1 MFWVSNYLLLS
12 IKPRSNRLLWIFID
26 PQASWLCR
34 KREKMSEIP
43 REILSVGDLNRAIA
57 SSLEERFDTVW
68 VSGEISNFKAYDSGH
83 WYFSLKDEE
92 GQIRCVMFRGRN
104 GQVGFMPQS
113 GDLVEVAANLGFY
126 VPRGD
131 IQLTVQSMRRAGM
144 GGLYEA
150 FLKLKAK
157 LAKEGL
163 FDAERKREIPT
174 HPRAIGIITS
184 PQAAALK
191 DVLSTLDRRAP
202 HIPIVIYPTLVQGP
216 DAPAGIISALKAAE
230 KENAVDV
237 ILLVRGGGSIEDL
250 WAFNDEKL
258 AYAIAASPIPIVSG
272 VGHETDVTIA
282 DFVADL
288 RAPTPT
294 GAAELAAPRRDQMLQ
309 ELDAI
314 MQALLQRVSQRVE
327 REAQTLDQLAL
338 RLSHALP
345 NPDRMREQISNW
357 QKQLNQA
364 WLVRVENWKRNQTH
378 YQSQL
383 EMLNPQRTLE
393 RGYAVILSGKGKS
406 REEQVMQAVRNPNEL
421 NTEGVFEVRL
431 AEGRADVQFEK
442 VDSQQSS

>member
-1 MFWVSNYLLLS
+1 
-12 IKPRSNRLLWIFID
+12 
-26 PQASWLCR
+26 
-34 KREKMSEIP
+34 
-43 REILSVGDLNRAIA
+43 
-57 SSLEERFDTVW
+57 LEERFDAVL

-92 GQIRCVMFRGRN
+92 GQIRCVMFRSRN
-104 GQVGFMPQS
+104 SQVGFMPQS
-113 GDLVEVAANLGFY
+113 GDLVEVSANLGMY

-131 IQLTVQSMRRAGM
+131 IQLTIQTLRRAGI

-163 FDAERKREIPT
+163 FDLDRKRAIPT
-174 HPRAIGIITS
+174 HPRSIGIITS

-191 DVLSTLDRRAP
+191 DVLSTLARRAP
-202 HIPIVIYPTLVQGP
+202 HIPIVIYPTLVQGS

-258 AYAIAASPIPIVSG
+258 AYVISQSPIPIVSG

-327 REAQTLDQLAL
+327 REAQTLDQLTL

-345 NPDRMREQISNW
+345 NPDRMREQITGW
-357 QKQLNQA
+357 QQRLMQA
-364 WLVRVENWKRNQTH
+364 WLVRVESWKRNQSH

-393 RGYAVILSGKGKS
+393 RGYAVILTEDKVS
-406 REEQVMQAVRNPNEL
+406 MQAIRSPKEL
-421 NTEGVFEVRL
+421 NSEGVFQIRL
-431 AEGRADVQFEK
+431 AEGQAQVQFAE
-442 VDSQQSS
+442 VVREP

>member
-1 MFWVSNYLLLS
+1 
-12 IKPRSNRLLWIFID
+12 
-26 PQASWLCR
+26 
-34 KREKMSEIP
+34 MSEIS

-57 SSLEERFDTVW
+57 ASLEDRFDTVW

-113 GDLVEVAANLGFY
+113 GDLVEVSASLGMY

-131 IQLTVQSMRRAGM
+131 IQLTIQTLRRAGM

-163 FDAERKREIPT
+163 FDEDRKREIPT
-174 HPRAIGIITS
+174 HPRAIGIVTS

-191 DVLSTLDRRAP
+191 DVLSTLARRAP

-216 DAPAGIISALKAAE
+216 DAPAGIIAALKAAE

-237 ILLVRGGGSIEDL
+237 ILMVRGGGSIEDL
-250 WAFNDEKL
+250 WAFNDEHL
-258 AYAIAASPIPIVSG
+258 AYAIADSSIPVVSG
-272 VGHETDVTIA
+272 VGHETDFTIA

-314 MQALLQRVSQRVE
+314 MQALLQRINQRIE

-345 NPDRMREQISNW
+345 NPDRMREQITGW
-357 QKQLNQA
+357 QQRLNQA
-364 WLVRVENWKRNQTH
+364 WSVRMENWRRNQTH

-393 RGYAVILSGKGKS
+393 RGYAVILNK
-406 REEQVMQAVRNPNEL
+406 EHDQLQAVRNTKEL
-421 NTEGVFEVRL
+421 MLEKTYQVRL
-431 AEGRADVQFEK
+431 AEGEAEIQFSK
-442 VDSQQSS
+442 VTQGDNA

>member
-1 MFWVSNYLLLS
+1 
-12 IKPRSNRLLWIFID
+12 
-26 PQASWLCR
+26 
-34 KREKMSEIP
+34 MSEIS

-57 SSLEERFDTVW
+57 QSLDDRFDTVW
-68 VSGEISNFKAYDSGH
+68 VSGEISNFKAYESGH

-104 GQVGFMPQS
+104 GQVGFLPQS
-113 GDLVEVAANLGFY
+113 GDLVEVSANLGMY

-131 IQLTVQSMRRAGM
+131 IQLTIQTLRRAGM

-163 FDAERKREIPT
+163 FDEERKREIPT
-174 HPRAIGIITS
+174 HPRSIGIITS

-191 DVLSTLDRRAP
+191 DVLSTLARRAP

-216 DAPAGIISALKAAE
+216 DAPAGIIVALKAANQ
-230 KENAVDV
+230 ENAVDV

-250 WAFNDEKL
+250 WAFNDEQL
-258 AYAIAASPIPIVSG
+258 AYAIAQSNIPVVSG
-272 VGHETDVTIA
+272 VGHETDFTIA

-294 GAAELAAPRRDQMLQ
+294 GAAELAAPRKDQLLH
-309 ELDAI
+309 ELSAI
-314 MQALLQRVSQRVE
+314 KQALLQRISQRVE
-327 REAQTLDQLAL
+327 REAQTLDQFAL

-345 NPDRMREQISNW
+345 NPDRMREQINSW
-357 QKQLNQA
+357 QQRLGQA
-364 WLVRVENWKRNQTH
+364 WLVRIENSKRNQSH

-393 RGYAVILSGKGKS
+393 RGYAVILSK
-406 REEQVMQAVRNPNEL
+406 EEKQLHAVRKPNEL
-421 NTEGVFEVRL
+421 NTDDVFQIRL
-431 AEGRADVQFEK
+431 AEGQTEVHF
-442 VDSQQSS
+442 SQVSQIESK

>member
-1 MFWVSNYLLLS
+1 
-12 IKPRSNRLLWIFID
+12 
-26 PQASWLCR
+26 
-34 KREKMSEIP
+34 MSEIP

-57 SSLEERFDTVW
+57 ASLEDRFDSVW
-68 VSGEISNFKAYDSGH
+68 VSGEISNFKAYESGH

-113 GDLVEVAANLGFY
+113 GDLVEVSANLGMY

-131 IQLTVQSMRRAGM
+131 IQLTIQTLRRAGV

-163 FDAERKREIPT
+163 FDDERKREIPS
-174 HPRAIGIITS
+174 HPRSIGIITS

-191 DVLSTLDRRAP
+191 DVLSTLARRAP
-202 HIPIVIYPTLVQGP
+202 HIPVVIYPTLVQGP
-216 DAPAGIISALKAAE
+216 DAPAGIISALKFAE
-230 KENAVDV
+230 KEKAVDV

-250 WAFNDEKL
+250 WAFNDEQL
-258 AYAIAASPIPIVSG
+258 AYAIAQSPIPVVSG
-272 VGHETDVTIA
+272 VGHETDFTIA

-314 MQALLQRVSQRVE
+314 RQALLQRVNQRVE

-345 NPDRMREQISNW
+345 NPDRMREQIQGW
-357 QKQLNQA
+357 QQRLNQA
-364 WLVRVENWKRNQTH
+364 WSVQMENWKRNQSH

-393 RGYAVILSGKGKS
+393 RGYAVILSKDKN
-406 REEQVMQAVRNPNEL
+406 ELHAVRKSVEL
-421 NTEGVFEVRL
+421 NTQNVFQVRL
-431 AEGRADVQFEK
+431 AEGEAEVRFSEVKQ
-442 VDSQQSS
+442 

>member
-1 MFWVSNYLLLS
+1 
-12 IKPRSNRLLWIFID
+12 
-26 PQASWLCR
+26 
-34 KREKMSEIP
+34 MSEIS

-57 SSLEERFDTVW
+57 ASLEARFDTVW

-113 GDLVEVAANLGFY
+113 GDLVEVSASLGMY

-131 IQLTVQSMRRAGM
+131 IQLTIQTLRRAGM

-163 FDAERKREIPT
+163 FDEERKREIPS
-174 HPRAIGIITS
+174 HPRSIGIITS

-191 DVLSTLDRRAP
+191 DVLSTLARRAP

-216 DAPAGIISALKAAE
+216 DAPSGIIAALKAAE

-250 WAFNDEKL
+250 WAFNDEQL
-258 AYAIAASPIPIVSG
+258 AYAIAQSPIPVVSG
-272 VGHETDVTIA
+272 VGHETDFTIA

-294 GAAELAAPRRDQMLQ
+294 GAAELAAPRKDQMLQ
-309 ELDAI
+309 ELEAI
-314 MQALLQRVSQRVE
+314 KQALLQRVIQRVE

-345 NPDRMREQISNW
+345 NPDRMREQITSW
-357 QKQLNQA
+357 QQRLNQA
-364 WLVRVENWKRNQTH
+364 WLVRMENWKRNQSH
-378 YQSQL
+378 YQLQL

-393 RGYAVILSGKGKS
+393 RGYAVILSKQ
-406 REEQVMQAVRNPNEL
+406 ENELHAVRKLNEL
-421 NTEGVFEVRL
+421 NTENVFQVRL
-431 AEGRADVQFEK
+431 AEGQAEVQFSE
-442 VDSQQSS
+442 VDPK

>member
-1 MFWVSNYLLLS
+1 
-12 IKPRSNRLLWIFID
+12 
-26 PQASWLCR
+26 
-34 KREKMSEIP
+34 MSEIS

-57 SSLEERFDTVW
+57 GSLEERFETVW
-68 VSGEISNFKAYDSGH
+68 VSGEVSNFKAYDSGH

-113 GDLVEVAANLGFY
+113 GDLVELAANVGFY

-163 FDAERKREIPT
+163 FDVESKRPIPS
-174 HPRAIGIITS
+174 HPKAIGIITS

-191 DVLSTLDRRAP
+191 DVLSTLARRAP

-216 DAPAGIISALKAAE
+216 DAPAGIINALKNAE
-230 KENAVDV
+230 QENAVDV

-294 GAAELAAPRRDQMLQ
+294 GAAELAAPRRDQLLQ

-314 MQALLQRVSQRVE
+314 LQALMQRVSQRVE

-345 NPDRMREQISNW
+345 NPDRMREQITGW
-357 QKQLNQA
+357 QQRLHQA
-364 WLVRVENWKRNQTH
+364 WLVRLDSWKRDQSH

-393 RGYAVILSGKGKS
+393 RGYAVILSKS
-406 REEQVMQAVRNPNEL
+406 EKTMHAVRNPQEL
-421 NTEGVFEVRL
+421 NTQDEFEVRL
-431 AEGRADVQFEK
+431 AEGQVELGFSRIQEI
-442 VDSQQSS
+442 Q

>member
-1 MFWVSNYLLLS
+1 
-12 IKPRSNRLLWIFID
+12 
-26 PQASWLCR
+26 
-34 KREKMSEIP
+34 MSEIS
-43 REILSVGDLNRAIA
+43 REILTVGDLNRAIA
-57 SSLEERFDTVW
+57 ASLEDRFDTVW

-113 GDLVEVAANLGFY
+113 GDLVEVSASLGMY

-131 IQLTVQSMRRAGM
+131 IQLTIQTLRRAGM

-163 FDAERKREIPT
+163 FDEDRKREIPT
-174 HPRAIGIITS
+174 HPRAIGIVTS

-191 DVLSTLDRRAP
+191 DVLSTLARRAP

-216 DAPAGIISALKAAE
+216 DAPAGIIAALKAAE

-237 ILLVRGGGSIEDL
+237 ILMVRGGGSIEDL
-250 WAFNDEKL
+250 WAFNDEQL
-258 AYAIAASPIPIVSG
+258 AYAIADSSIPVVSG
-272 VGHETDVTIA
+272 VGHETDFTIA

-314 MQALLQRVSQRVE
+314 MQALLQRVNQRIE

-345 NPDRMREQISNW
+345 NPDRMREQIASW
-357 QKQLNQA
+357 QQRLNQA
-364 WLVRVENWKRNQTH
+364 WSVRMENWKLNQMH

-393 RGYAVILSGKGKS
+393 RGYAVILNK
-406 REEQVMQAVRNPNEL
+406 EHDQLQAVRNTKEL
-421 NTEGVFEVRL
+421 TLEKTYQVRL
-431 AEGRADVQFEK
+431 AEGEAEIQFSK
-442 VDSQQSS
+442 VTQGDNA

>member
-1 MFWVSNYLLLS
+1 
-12 IKPRSNRLLWIFID
+12 
-26 PQASWLCR
+26 
-34 KREKMSEIP
+34 MSETS

-57 SSLEERFDTVW
+57 ASLEDRFDTVW

-113 GDLVEVAANLGFY
+113 GDLVEVSASLGMY

-131 IQLTVQSMRRAGM
+131 IQLTIQTLRRAGM

-163 FDAERKREIPT
+163 FDEDRKRDIPT
-174 HPRAIGIITS
+174 HPRSIGIITS

-191 DVLSTLDRRAP
+191 DVLSTLARRAP

-216 DAPAGIISALKAAE
+216 DAPAGIIAALNAAE
-230 KENAVDV
+230 KEQAVDV

-250 WAFNDEKL
+250 WAFNDEQL
-258 AYAIAASPIPIVSG
+258 AYVIANSTIPVVSG
-272 VGHETDVTIA
+272 VGHETDFTIA

-294 GAAELAAPRRDQMLQ
+294 GAAEMAAPRKDQMLQ

-314 MQALLQRVSQRVE
+314 MYALLQRINQRIE

-345 NPDRMREQISNW
+345 NPDRMREQITSW
-357 QKQLNQA
+357 QQRLNQA
-364 WLVRVENWKRNQTH
+364 WAVRMDNWKRNQVH

-393 RGYAVILSGKGKS
+393 RGYAVILK
-406 REEQVMQAVRNPNEL
+406 EENEILEAVRNPKEL
-421 NTEGVFEVRL
+421 SIHASYQVRL
-431 AEGRADVQFEK
+431 AEGQIEIEISK
-442 VDSQQSS
+442 VGN

>member
-1 MFWVSNYLLLS
+1 
-12 IKPRSNRLLWIFID
+12 
-26 PQASWLCR
+26 
-34 KREKMSEIP
+34 MSEIS

-57 SSLEERFDTVW
+57 ASLEDRFDTVW

-113 GDLVEVAANLGFY
+113 GDLVEVSASLGMY

-131 IQLTVQSMRRAGM
+131 IQLTIQTLRRAGM

-163 FDAERKREIPT
+163 FDDERKREIPT
-174 HPRAIGIITS
+174 HPRSIGIVTS

-191 DVLSTLDRRAP
+191 DVLSTLARRAP

-216 DAPAGIISALKAAE
+216 DAPSGIIAALKAAE

-250 WAFNDEKL
+250 WAFNDEQL
-258 AYAIAASPIPIVSG
+258 AYVIADSSIPIVSG
-272 VGHETDVTIA
+272 VGHETDFTIA

-294 GAAELAAPRRDQMLQ
+294 GAAELAAPRKDQMLQ

-314 MQALLQRVSQRVE
+314 MQALLQRIYQKIE
-327 REAQTLDQLAL
+327 REEQTLDQLAL

-345 NPDRMREQISNW
+345 NPDRMREQIQGW
-357 QKQLNQA
+357 QQRLNQS
-364 WLVRVENWKRNQTH
+364 WLVRVENWKRNQSH
-378 YQSQL
+378 HQAQL

-393 RGYAVILSGKGKS
+393 RGYAVILSRS
-406 REEQVMQAVRNPNEL
+406 NEELHAVRKPAEL
-421 NTEGVFEVRL
+421 IEKNIFQVQL
-431 AEGRADVQFEK
+431 AEGSAEVRFEDINITLQK
-442 VDSQQSS
+442 S

>member
-1 MFWVSNYLLLS
+1 
-12 IKPRSNRLLWIFID
+12 
-26 PQASWLCR
+26 
-34 KREKMSEIP
+34 MSEIS

-57 SSLEERFDTVW
+57 TSLEDRFDTVW

-83 WYFSLKDEE
+83 WYFPLKDEE
-92 GQIRCVMFRGRN
+92 GQVRCVMFRGRN

-113 GDLVEVAANLGFY
+113 GDLVEVSANVSMY

-131 IQLTVQSMRRAGM
+131 IQLTIQTLRRAGM

-163 FDAERKREIPT
+163 FDEDRKREIPT
-174 HPRAIGIITS
+174 HPRTIGIITS

-191 DVLSTLDRRAP
+191 DVLSTLARRAP
-202 HIPIVIYPTLVQGP
+202 HIPIVIYLTLVQGP
-216 DAPAGIISALKAAE
+216 EAPTGIIAALKAAN
-230 KENAVDV
+230 KEQAVDV

-250 WAFNDEKL
+250 WAFNDEQL
-258 AYAIAASPIPIVSG
+258 AYAISQSEIPVVSG
-272 VGHETDVTIA
+272 VGYETDFTIA

-294 GAAELAAPRRDQMLQ
+294 GAAELAAPRRDQMLA

-314 MQALLQRVSQRVE
+314 MAALLQRINQRVE

-345 NPDRMREQISNW
+345 NPDRMREQIEGW
-357 QKQLNQA
+357 QQRLNQA
-364 WLVRVENWKRNQTH
+364 WSVRMENWKRNQSH
-378 YQSQL
+378 YQAQL

-393 RGYAVILSGKGKS
+393 RGYAVILKEE
-406 REEQVMQAVRNPNEL
+406 REILQAVRNPKEL
-421 NTEGVFEVRL
+421 TTNARYQVRL
-431 AEGRADVQFEK
+431 AEGQATIELTK
-442 VDSQQSS
+442 SSS

>member
-1 MFWVSNYLLLS
+1 
-12 IKPRSNRLLWIFID
+12 
-26 PQASWLCR
+26 
-34 KREKMSEIP
+34 MSEIS

-57 SSLEERFDTVW
+57 ASLEDHFDTVW
-68 VSGEISNFKAYDSGH
+68 VSGEISNFKAYASGH

-113 GDLVEVAANLGFY
+113 GDLVEVSASLGMY

-131 IQLTVQSMRRAGM
+131 IQLTIQTLRRAGM

-163 FDAERKREIPT
+163 FDEDRKRDIPT
-174 HPRAIGIITS
+174 HPRSIGIITS

-191 DVLSTLDRRAP
+191 DVLSTLARRAP

-216 DAPAGIISALKAAE
+216 DAPAGLIAALKAANKE
-230 KENAVDV
+230 NAENAVDV

-250 WAFNDEKL
+250 WAFNNEQL
-258 AYAIAASPIPIVSG
+258 AYAIASSSIPVVSG
-272 VGHETDVTIA
+272 VGHETDFTIA

-294 GAAELAAPRRDQMLQ
+294 GAAELAAPRKDQLLQ

-314 MQALLQRVSQRVE
+314 QQALLQRINRRLE

-338 RLSHALP
+338 RLGHALP
-345 NPDRMREQISNW
+345 NPDRMREQITGW
-357 QKQLNQA
+357 QLRLNQA
-364 WLVRVENWKRNQTH
+364 WSVRMESWKRNQSH

-393 RGYAVILSGKGKS
+393 RGYAVILSKDNEKLH
-406 REEQVMQAVRNPNEL
+406 AVRKPSEL
-421 NTEGVFEVRL
+421 NTEQGYQVQL
-431 AEGRADVQFEK
+431 AEGQAEVTFAEVASK
-442 VDSQQSS
+442 GL

>member
-1 MFWVSNYLLLS
+1 
-12 IKPRSNRLLWIFID
+12 
-26 PQASWLCR
+26 
-34 KREKMSEIP
+34 MSEIS

-163 FDAERKREIPT
+163 FDVENKHPIPT
-174 HPRAIGIITS
+174 HPRSIGIITS

-191 DVLSTLDRRAP
+191 DVLSTLARRAP
-202 HIPIVIYPTLVQGP
+202 HLPIVIYPTLVQGP
-216 DAPAGIISALKAAE
+216 DAPTGIISALKAAE

-250 WAFNDEKL
+250 WAFNDEQL

-345 NPDRMREQISNW
+345 NPDRMREQISAW
-357 QKQLNQA
+357 QKRLNQA
-364 WLVRVENWKRNQTH
+364 WLVRVENWKRDQGH

-393 RGYAVILSGKGKS
+393 RGYAVILSK
-406 REEQVMQAVRNPNEL
+406 EEQAMHAVRNPNEL
-421 NTEGVFEVRL
+421 NTESAFEVRL
-431 AEGRADVQFEK
+431 AEGRVEVEFSQLK
-442 VDSQQSS
+442 VSQPVKQKLD

>member
-1 MFWVSNYLLLS
+1 
-12 IKPRSNRLLWIFID
+12 
-26 PQASWLCR
+26 
-34 KREKMSEIP
+34 MSEIS
-43 REILSVGDLNRAIA
+43 REILSVSDLNRAIA
-57 SSLEERFDTVW
+57 ASLEDRFDTVW

-113 GDLVEVAANLGFY
+113 GDLVEVSANLGMY

-131 IQLTVQSMRRAGM
+131 IQLTIKTLRRAGM

-163 FDAERKREIPT
+163 FDEERKREIPT
-174 HPRAIGIITS
+174 HPRSIGIVTS

-191 DVLSTLDRRAP
+191 DVLSTLARRAP
-202 HIPIVIYPTLVQGP
+202 HIPIVIYPTLVQGS
-216 DAPAGIISALKAAE
+216 DAPSGIIAALKAAE
-230 KENAVDV
+230 KEQVVDV

-250 WAFNDEKL
+250 WAFNDEQL
-258 AYAIAASPIPIVSG
+258 AYVIASSPIPVVSG
-272 VGHETDVTIA
+272 VGHETDFTIA

-314 MQALLQRVSQRVE
+314 MQALLQRINQRVE

-345 NPDRMREQISNW
+345 NPDRMREQITNW
-357 QKQLNQA
+357 QQRLNQA
-364 WLVRVENWKRNQTH
+364 WAVRMDNWKRNQVH

-393 RGYAVILSGKGKS
+393 RGYSVILS
-406 REEQVMQAVRNPNEL
+406 REDNQLRAVRGPGEL
-421 NTEGVFEVRL
+421 STETVFQIQMADGGAEVRL
-431 AEGRADVQFEK
+431 ADIK
-442 VDSQQSS
+442 ISP

>member
-1 MFWVSNYLLLS
+1 
-12 IKPRSNRLLWIFID
+12 
-26 PQASWLCR
+26 
-34 KREKMSEIP
+34 MSEIL

-57 SSLEERFDTVW
+57 ASLEERFDSIW

-113 GDLVEVAANLGFY
+113 GDLVEVSANLGLY

-131 IQLTVQSMRRAGM
+131 IQLTIQTLRRAGM

-174 HPRAIGIITS
+174 HPRSIGIITS

-191 DVLSTLDRRAP
+191 DVLSTLARRAP

-230 KENAVDV
+230 KEKAVDV

-258 AYAIAASPIPIVSG
+258 AYAIAESSIPIVSG

-309 ELDAI
+309 ELGTI
-314 MQALLQRVSQRVE
+314 MQALSQRVNQRIE

-345 NPDRMREQISNW
+345 NPDRMREQIYGW
-357 QKQLNQA
+357 QQRLNQA
-364 WLVRVENWKRNQTH
+364 WTVRVQSWQRNQTH
-378 YQSQL
+378 YQLQL

-393 RGYAVILSGKGKS
+393 RGYAVILSKN
-406 REEQVMQAVRNPNEL
+406 EQAMQAVRDSTQL
-421 NTEGVFEVRL
+421 NTEAVYQVRL
-431 AEGRADVQFEK
+431 AKGQAEVQFAK
-442 VDSQQSS
+442 VSLEP

>member
-1 MFWVSNYLLLS
+1 
-12 IKPRSNRLLWIFID
+12 
-26 PQASWLCR
+26 
-34 KREKMSEIP
+34 MSEIS
-43 REILSVGDLNRAIA
+43 REILTVGDLNRAIA
-57 SSLEERFDTVW
+57 ASLEDRFDTVW

-113 GDLVEVAANLGFY
+113 GDLVEVSANLGMY

-131 IQLTVQSMRRAGM
+131 IQLTIQTLRRAGM

-163 FDAERKREIPT
+163 FDEERKREIPT
-174 HPRAIGIITS
+174 HPRSIGIITS

-191 DVLSTLDRRAP
+191 DVLSTLARRAP
-202 HIPIVIYPTLVQGP
+202 HIPIMIYPALVQGP
-216 DAPAGIISALKAAE
+216 DAPAGIIAALKAANQE
-230 KENAVDV
+230 NAENAVDV

-250 WAFNDEKL
+250 WAFNDERL
-258 AYAIAASPIPIVSG
+258 AYAIAASNIPVVSG
-272 VGHETDVTIA
+272 VGHETDFTIA

-294 GAAELAAPRRDQMLQ
+294 GAAELAAPRKDQLLQ
-309 ELDAI
+309 ELEAI
-314 MQALLQRVSQRVE
+314 KQALLERVNQRVE

-345 NPDRMREQISNW
+345 NPDRMREQITSW
-357 QKQLNQA
+357 QQRLNQA
-364 WLVRVENWKRNQTH
+364 WSVRMENWKRNQSH

-393 RGYAVILSGKGKS
+393 RGYAVILSKGKN
-406 REEQVMQAVRNPNEL
+406 QDKDQLHAVRKPSEL
-421 NTEGVFEVRL
+421 NTQEDYQVQLAEGQAEVRL
-431 AEGRADVQFEK
+431 SEVLREP
-442 VDSQQSS
+442 

>member
-1 MFWVSNYLLLS
+1 
-12 IKPRSNRLLWIFID
+12 
-26 PQASWLCR
+26 
-34 KREKMSEIP
+34 MSEIS
-43 REILSVGDLNRAIA
+43 REVLSVSDLNRAIA
-57 SSLEERFDTVW
+57 SSLEAQFDTVL

-83 WYFSLKDEE
+83 WYFSLKDDE

-104 GQVGFMPQS
+104 SQVGFMPQS
-113 GDLVEVAANLGFY
+113 GDLVEVSASLGMY

-131 IQLTVQSMRRAGM
+131 VQLTIQGLRKAGM

-157 LAKEGL
+157 LTKEGL
-163 FDAERKREIPT
+163 FDLERKREIPS

-191 DVLSTLDRRAP
+191 DVLSTLQRRSP

-216 DAPAGIISALKAAE
+216 DAPAGIISAIQNANQEA
-230 KENAVDV
+230 AVDV

-250 WAFNDEKL
+250 WAFNDEQL
-258 AYAIAASPIPIVSG
+258 AYAIAGSVIPIVSG

-294 GAAELAAPRRDQMLQ
+294 GAAELSAPRKDQLLQ
-309 ELDAI
+309 ELATI
-314 MQALLQRVSQRVE
+314 EQALYQRLMQRVE

-345 NPDRMREQISNW
+345 NPDRMREQITSW
-357 QKQLNQA
+357 QTRLQQA
-364 WLVRVENWKRNQTH
+364 WSVQIDNFKRNQNH
-378 YQSQL
+378 YQLQL

-393 RGYAVILSGKGKS
+393 RGYAVILNPA
-406 REEQVMQAVRNPNEL
+406 MQAIRKPQDL
-421 NTEGVFEVRL
+421 NTQNQFEVRL
-431 AEGRADVQFEK
+431 ADGS
-442 VDSQQSS
+442 SQVRFKDLNPL

>member
-1 MFWVSNYLLLS
+1 
-12 IKPRSNRLLWIFID
+12 
-26 PQASWLCR
+26 
-34 KREKMSEIP
+34 MSEIS
-43 REILSVGDLNRAIA
+43 REILTVGDLNRAIA

-113 GDLVEVAANLGFY
+113 GDLVELAANLGFY
-126 VPRGD
+126 IPRGD

-157 LAKEGL
+157 LTKEGL
-163 FDAERKREIPT
+163 FDSDRKHEIPS

-191 DVLSTLDRRAP
+191 DVLSTLARRAP
-202 HIPIVIYPTLVQGP
+202 HIPIVLYPTLVQGP
-216 DAPAGIISALKAAE
+216 EAPAGIIAALKAAE

-250 WAFNDEKL
+250 WAFNDEQL
-258 AYAIAASPIPIVSG
+258 AYAISQSPIPIVSG

-314 MQALLQRVSQRVE
+314 MQALLQRVNQRIE

-345 NPDRMREQISNW
+345 NPDRMREQINSW
-357 QKQLNQA
+357 HQRLNQA
-364 WLVRVENWKRNQTH
+364 WTVRMENWRRNQGH

-393 RGYAVILSGKGKS
+393 RGYAVILSKEAGA
-406 REEQVMQAVRNPNEL
+406 MQAVRNPNEL
-421 NTEGVFEVRL
+421 NTKDAFQVRL
-431 AEGRADVQFEK
+431 AEGQVEVEFSKLEID
-442 VDSQQSS
+442 

>member
-1 MFWVSNYLLLS
+1 
-12 IKPRSNRLLWIFID
+12 
-26 PQASWLCR
+26 
-34 KREKMSEIP
+34 MSEIS

-113 GDLVEVAANLGFY
+113 GDLVELAANLGFY

-163 FDAERKREIPT
+163 FDLENKRPIPT
-174 HPRAIGIITS
+174 HPRAIGIVTS

-191 DVLSTLDRRAP
+191 DVLSTLARRAP
-202 HIPIVIYPTLVQGP
+202 HIPIVVYPTLVQGP
-216 DAPAGIISALKAAE
+216 DAPAGIIGALKAAE
-230 KENAVDV
+230 KEHAVDV

-250 WAFNDEKL
+250 WAFNDEQL
-258 AYAIAASPIPIVSG
+258 AYAIAQSPIPIVSG

-314 MQALLQRVSQRVE
+314 MQALLQRVNQRVE
-327 REAQTLDQLAL
+327 REAQTLDQLTL

-345 NPDRMREQISNW
+345 NPDRMREQISGW
-357 QKQLNQA
+357 QKRLNQA
-364 WLVRVENWKRNQTH
+364 WLVRVENWKRDQGH

-393 RGYAVILSGKGKS
+393 RGYAVILSK
-406 REEQVMQAVRNPNEL
+406 EEQAMHAVRSPKEL
-421 NTEGVFEVRL
+421 NTEIVFEVRL
-431 AEGRADVQFEK
+431 AEGRVEVEFSK
-442 VDSQQSS
+442 VKES

>member
-1 MFWVSNYLLLS
+1 
-12 IKPRSNRLLWIFID
+12 
-26 PQASWLCR
+26 
-34 KREKMSEIP
+34 MSEIS
-43 REILSVGDLNRAIA
+43 REIITVGDLNRAIA
-57 SSLEERFDTVW
+57 ASLEDRFDTVW

-113 GDLVEVAANLGFY
+113 GDLVEVSASLGMY

-131 IQLTVQSMRRAGM
+131 IQLTIQTLRRAGM

-163 FDAERKREIPT
+163 FDDDRKREIPT
-174 HPRAIGIITS
+174 HPRAIGIVTS

-191 DVLSTLDRRAP
+191 DVLSTLARRAP

-216 DAPAGIISALKAAE
+216 DAPAGIIAALKAAE

-237 ILLVRGGGSIEDL
+237 ILMVRGGGSIEDL
-250 WAFNDEKL
+250 WAFNDEQL
-258 AYAIAASPIPIVSG
+258 AYAITDSSIPVVSG
-272 VGHETDVTIA
+272 VGHETDFTIA

-314 MQALLQRVSQRVE
+314 MQALIQRVSQRIE

-345 NPDRMREQISNW
+345 NPDRMREQITGW
-357 QKQLNQA
+357 QQRLNQA
-364 WLVRVENWKRNQTH
+364 WSVRMENWKRNQTH

-393 RGYAVILSGKGKS
+393 RGYAVILNKDDDGLH
-406 REEQVMQAVRNPNEL
+406 AVRNPREL
-421 NTEGVFEVRL
+421 NAGHAYQVQLAEGQAEVRL
-431 AEGRADVQFEK
+431 SDVK
-442 VDSQQSS
+442 MDS

>member
-1 MFWVSNYLLLS
+1 MT
-12 IKPRSNRLLWIFID
+12 
-26 PQASWLCR
+26 
-34 KREKMSEIP
+34 

-57 SSLEERFDTVW
+57 ASLEDRFDTVW

-113 GDLVEVAANLGFY
+113 GDLVEVSASLGMY

-131 IQLTVQSMRRAGM
+131 IQLTIQTLRRAGM

-163 FDAERKREIPT
+163 FDEERKREIPT
-174 HPRAIGIITS
+174 HPRSIGIITS

-191 DVLSTLDRRAP
+191 DVLSTLARRAP

-216 DAPAGIISALKAAE
+216 DAPAGIIKVLKAAE
-230 KENAVDV
+230 KEQTVDV

-250 WAFNDEKL
+250 WAFNDEQL
-258 AYAIAASPIPIVSG
+258 AYAIAQSSIPVVSG
-272 VGHETDVTIA
+272 VGHETDFTIA

-294 GAAELAAPRRDQMLQ
+294 GAAELAAPRKDQMLQ

-314 MQALLQRVSQRVE
+314 KQALLQRINQRIE
-327 REAQTLDQLAL
+327 REAQNLDQLAL

-345 NPDRMREQISNW
+345 NPDRMREQIASW
-357 QKQLNQA
+357 QQRLNQA
-364 WLVRVENWKRNQTH
+364 WSVRMENWKRNQAH

-393 RGYAVILSGKGKS
+393 RGYAVVLNVSEGLH
-406 REEQVMQAVRNPNEL
+406 AARNPKDL
-421 NTEGVFEVRL
+421 HTKTEYEIRM
-431 AEGRADVQFEK
+431 AEGAAIVQFEK
-442 VDSQQSS
+442 VNDV

>member
-1 MFWVSNYLLLS
+1 
-12 IKPRSNRLLWIFID
+12 
-26 PQASWLCR
+26 
-34 KREKMSEIP
+34 MSEIS

-57 SSLEERFDTVW
+57 QSLEDRFDTVW

-113 GDLVEVAANLGFY
+113 GDLVEVSASLGMY

-131 IQLTVQSMRRAGM
+131 IQLTIQTLRRAGM

-163 FDAERKREIPT
+163 FDEERKREIPT
-174 HPRAIGIITS
+174 HPRSIGIITS

-191 DVLSTLDRRAP
+191 DVLSTLARRAP

-216 DAPAGIISALKAAE
+216 DAPAGIIAALKAAN

-250 WAFNDEKL
+250 WAFNDEQL
-258 AYAIAASPIPIVSG
+258 AYAITESNIPVVSG
-272 VGHETDVTIA
+272 VGHETDFTIA
-282 DFVADL
+282 DFVSDL

-294 GAAELAAPRRDQMLQ
+294 GAAELAAPRKDQLLQ

-314 MQALLQRVSQRVE
+314 KQALLQRVIQRVE

-345 NPDRMREQISNW
+345 NPDRMREQMMSW
-357 QKQLNQA
+357 QQRLNQA
-364 WLVRVENWKRNQTH
+364 WSVRIENWKRNQSH
-378 YQSQL
+378 YQLQL

-393 RGYAVILSGKGKS
+393 RGYAVILSK
-406 REEQVMQAVRNPNEL
+406 EESQLHAVRKPNEL
-421 NTEGVFEVRL
+421 NTENIFQVRL
-431 AEGRADVQFEK
+431 AEGEAEVKFSEVKQ
-442 VDSQQSS
+442 

>member
-1 MFWVSNYLLLS
+1 
-12 IKPRSNRLLWIFID
+12 
-26 PQASWLCR
+26 
-34 KREKMSEIP
+34 MSEIS
-43 REILSVGDLNRAIA
+43 REILSVSDLNRAIA
-57 SSLEERFDTVW
+57 SSLEERFDAVW

-104 GQVGFMPQS
+104 AQVGFMPQS
-113 GDLVEVAANLGFY
+113 GDLVELAANVGFY

-157 LAKEGL
+157 LAKEGF
-163 FDAERKREIPT
+163 FDAENKRPIPT
-174 HPRAIGIITS
+174 HPRAIGIVTS
-184 PQAAALK
+184 LQAAALK
-191 DVLSTLDRRAP
+191 DVLSTLERRAP
-202 HIPIVIYPTLVQGP
+202 HIPIVIYPSLVQGP
-216 DAPAGIISALKAAE
+216 EAPAGIINALRNAQE
-230 KENAVDV
+230 ENVVDV

-258 AYAIAASPIPIVSG
+258 AYAIASSSIPIVSG

-294 GAAELAAPRRDQMLQ
+294 GAAELAAPRRDQLLQ
-309 ELDAI
+309 ELEAI
-314 MQALLQRVSQRVE
+314 SQALIQRVSQRVE

-345 NPDRMREQISNW
+345 NPDRMREQITAW
-357 QKQLNQA
+357 QQRLNQA
-364 WLVRVENWKRNQTH
+364 WLVRLDSWKRDQSH

-393 RGYAVILSGKGKS
+393 RGYAVILSKAEKT
-406 REEQVMQAVRNPNEL
+406 MHAVRNPKEL
-421 NTEGVFEVRL
+421 NTRDGFEVRL
-431 AEGRADVQFEK
+431 AEGQVDVEFSRIGE
-442 VDSQQSS
+442 D